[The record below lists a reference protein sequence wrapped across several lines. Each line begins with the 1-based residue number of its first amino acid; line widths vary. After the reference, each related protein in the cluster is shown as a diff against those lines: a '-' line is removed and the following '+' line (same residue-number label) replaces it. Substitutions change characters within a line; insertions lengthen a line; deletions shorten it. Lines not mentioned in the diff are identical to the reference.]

1 MRLQMPKLPCIMPR
15 AKVGDVVYYISP
27 DNCYAVRRAS
37 VVEIQRSGNE
47 YRQVMSNGDVVVKD
61 AHSVEDYSTF
71 ASRDDAVQFILANL
85 VERINGHKTRI
96 ATLQH
101 ELGVSERVLATLRK
115 QYPDLPAERPRPTK
129 STIDYQNSE
138 FNGPK

>member
-1 MRLQMPKLPCIMPR
+1 MRLQMPELPCFKQR

-27 DNCYAVRRAS
+27 NNCYAVKRAT
-37 VVEIQRSGNE
+37 VVEIQCQGGE

-61 AHSVEDYSTF
+61 AHSIEDVTTF

-85 VERINGHKTRI
+85 VERINDHKTRI

-101 ELGVSERVLATLRK
+101 ELDVSERVLSTLRK
-115 QYPDLPAERPRPTK
+115 QYPDMPAERPLTTK
-129 STIDYQNSE
+129 STIDYQN
-138 FNGPK
+138 

>member
-1 MRLQMPKLPCIMPR
+1 MRLQMPELPCFKPR

-61 AHSVEDYSTF
+61 IHSVDDYSTF

-85 VERINGHKTRI
+85 VERINDYKTRI

-101 ELGVSERVLATLRK
+101 ESDVNERVLATLRK
-115 QYPDLPAERPRPTK
+115 QYPDLPAELPQSMK
-129 STIDYQNSE
+129 SIIDYQNPE
-138 FNGPK
+138 FDTPK